1 MMHRPAE
8 TDAESTVLPR
18 EECDLRACLV
28 VEFREM
34 PGHRLTLEQVA
45 RLFSHDS
52 ARCARALEALVD
64 RGELATDGEAFVR
77 PEADARV
84 PPHLW

>member
-1 MMHRPAE
+1 MYPPAE
-8 TDAESTVLPR
+8 TYSESAVLPR
-18 EECDLRACLV
+18 EERDLGARLAA
-28 VEFREM
+28 EFREM